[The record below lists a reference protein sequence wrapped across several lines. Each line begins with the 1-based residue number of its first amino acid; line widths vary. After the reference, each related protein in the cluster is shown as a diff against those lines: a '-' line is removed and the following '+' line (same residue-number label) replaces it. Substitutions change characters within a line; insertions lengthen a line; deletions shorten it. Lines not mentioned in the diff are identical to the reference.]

1 MESMFVGL
9 DILLLLDDSNHAEP
23 FACILRHHPVHDLFQ
38 IMIGTCVFRS
48 LPLQYRKNYSKRVM
62 QHSSQLSPDVFVC
75 RALRLLKTAV
85 MMSIWSGAKK

>member
-48 LPLQYRKNYSKRVM
+48 LPLQYRKN
-62 QHSSQLSPDVFVC
+62 
-75 RALRLLKTAV
+75 
-85 MMSIWSGAKK
+85 